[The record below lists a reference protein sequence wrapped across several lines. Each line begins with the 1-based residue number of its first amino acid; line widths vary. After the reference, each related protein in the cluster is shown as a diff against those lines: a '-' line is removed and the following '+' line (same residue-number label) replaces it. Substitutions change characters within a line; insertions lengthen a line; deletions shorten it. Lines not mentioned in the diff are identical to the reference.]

1 MVVGSDLAGNA
12 FSQQFFS
19 NRISRGRSSS
29 KLLILRAYCADKFE
43 VEACVFIP
51 ASVVTSKENSC
62 LIVHVMLS

>member
-19 NRISRGRSSS
+19 NRISRGRSS